1 MVFSLQKR
9 FLVFLLLP
17 VTLSLL
23 IMGVTSFIYARSY
36 LLDEWSSMVRLKLE
50 KTAHQVRMRL
60 DRKRAVIQMMEDA
73 DLNPESTVIEAF
85 LSQELSKMKGVLS
98 VEVIPVVPNKS
109 ISEKPPASGTTN
121 GGGAMCDIPDG
132 AVNRPCVADQEIAND
147 IRPMGVDHH
156 SHMER

>member
-60 DRKRAVIQMMEDA
+60 DRKRAVMQMMVDA

-85 LSQELSKMKGVLS
+85 LSQNFLK
-98 VEVIPVVPNKS
+98 
-109 ISEKPPASGTTN
+109 
-121 GGGAMCDIPDG
+121 
-132 AVNRPCVADQEIAND
+132 
-147 IRPMGVDHH
+147 
-156 SHMER
+156 